1 MIARTFVP
9 SSSVTSIGTPTSGT
23 SLFACSLARWRFGW
37 SRRLSM
43 ITHVVKA
50 GIVRAPQAA
59 QPTARSITGAQYQC
73 QIARRMCFIV
83 ALFKSHLDEPADS
96 RSFQAELAF
105 PYDSLVRL
113 A

>member
-1 MIARTFVP
+1 MTAQTFVP

-23 SLFACSLARWRFGW
+23 SLFACSLARRRFGW

-43 ITHVVKA
+43 ITHVVKG
-50 GIVRAPQAA
+50 GIVRALQLPNR
-59 QPTARSITGAQYQC
+59 ARRIRAQYEC
-73 QIARRMCFIV
+73 QIARRMCLID
-83 ALFKSHLDEPADS
+83 ALFKSHLDKPADGP
-96 RSFQAELAF
+96 SFQAELAF